1 MKLYQCL
8 FYVSASPLACRTLLT
23 QGRRMKSK
31 IGVPARVSLDEDSE
45 SWNRGCGS
53 QTPLHLDAAEDFE
66 ELGTPRTV
74 MNLGQGGIWLRFQ
87 VSVRSMDGLLQ
98 ET

>member
-1 MKLYQCL
+1 
-8 FYVSASPLACRTLLT
+8 
-23 QGRRMKSK
+23 MKSK

-53 QTPLHLDAAEDFE
+53 QTPLHLDAAEDFK
-66 ELGTPRTV
+66 ELETPRTV
-74 MNLGQGGIWLRFQ
+74 MNLGQDGIWLRFQ

-98 ET
+98 DLGKALYDKATPPPHGGL